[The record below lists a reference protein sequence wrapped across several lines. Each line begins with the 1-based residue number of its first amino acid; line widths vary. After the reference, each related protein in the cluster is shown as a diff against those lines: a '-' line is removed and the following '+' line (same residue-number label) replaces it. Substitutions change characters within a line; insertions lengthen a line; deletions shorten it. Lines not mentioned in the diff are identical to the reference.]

1 MPTEAF
7 ASPLIVWFGPNRYTF
22 PVGRDVTIGRDGR
35 ADIRI
40 DAVGT
45 STSPIHV
52 VVHHNGRQ
60 WIAVDRGE
68 GGIYVDGVRMST
80 VFIHDGRAITL
91 GDPQHGPRLV
101 FQLGPPLPP
110 PPRAAPRPAIR
121 PAPPPHAAPRGPGRP
136 VWQPTPA
143 PPPRSDQPKRP
154 PVAPPPA
161 IPTPPP
167 PHRVDPPAPPPRPA
181 LSHADFHRP
190 PLPVPQPPPVP
201 WPPPGPPPAPWPP
214 PTPSAQSPPQSQPPP
229 GSAWPPAPPK
239 RKALVEALT
248 GAMQKLRPRRPEPGP
263 HEAEPTIWLPLPDA
277 PDPKAAQALLP
288 APTPAQPPPSQ
299 PSPGSAWP
307 PAPPK
312 RKALVEPLTGAMQ
325 KLRPRRPEPQPD
337 EAEPRPDE
345 AEPTTAL
352 PLPDAP
358 EAKVAEAPLPPPP
371 VEAGPLEVR
380 QVRLTVDGEQV
391 LAELSFTAEPGT
403 LTAVIGPSEA
413 STSALVDVLGGTVR
427 PSVGTVHF
435 DGHDVAAD
443 HVRPNIGAVPRYDLL
458 HPALTIEQALGYA
471 AELRL
476 PPGTSADH
484 RRQRVQWA
492 LDEMK
497 LSLLRTVQVGK
508 LTAEQRKRASMAMEL
523 LTGPSLLVLDE
534 PTTGLDEAAE
544 REMAAALRRF
554 ADEGRVVV
562 VATTSPTDIDGC
574 DQVVLLTGTGTPAF
588 AGPPAQ
594 IGAELGTTDWTEIAA
609 RVSTDP
615 YGAHDAYLAR
625 QPEASPAAEPSGPV
639 APSVLAARPPL
650 WRQIVI
656 AARRQGW
663 LMVGDQRHFIFLIIL
678 PVLFGAIALLVP
690 GDAGLGPA
698 DPYGNSPD
706 EAVEILA
713 VLVIGAVVMG
723 TALGIRDLFGEQ
735 RIFRRE
741 QANGLSASA
750 FLVGKV
756 IVYSLVAIVQVAI
769 MTTAAVVGKGAPTH
783 GAAVLGGSTFGAV
796 FELFVVL
803 AITTVVSAMVALA
816 LSSLASYSEQI
827 LLIAV
832 LIVLISV
839 VFAGAV
845 FPIAGRFGLEQIS
858 WLVPSRWGFAASA
871 STVDVH
877 SVDLLAASD
886 DSWKHSTGRW
896 LSDMAMLV
904 GLGVVATASLRW
916 RLRRPGRRR

>member
-7 ASPLIVWFGPNRYTF
+7 ASPLIVWFGPNRYIF
-22 PVGRDVTIGRDGR
+22 PVGRDVTIGRDSR

-40 DAVGT
+40 DGVAT
-45 STSPIHV
+45 SISPIHV

-101 FQLGPPLPP
+101 FQLGPPPPP
-110 PPRAAPRPAIR
+110 PPRAAQRPAIR
-121 PAPPPHAAPRGPGRP
+121 PAPPPPHAAPRGPSRP
-136 VWQPTPA
+136 GWQPAPA
-143 PPPRSDQPKRP
+143 PPPRPDRPTRP
-154 PVAPPPA
+154 PVAPPPVM
-161 IPTPPP
+161 PTRPPP
-167 PHRVDPPAPPPRPA
+167 HPHRVDPPAPPPQPPP
-181 LSHADFHRP
+181 SPPPFHRP
-190 PLPVPQPPPVP
+190 PPVPQPPPPGPPPVP
-201 WPPPGPPPAPWPP
+201 WPPPV
-214 PTPSAQSPPQSQPPP
+214 QPPP
-229 GSAWPPAPPK
+229 QYQPATVAARSPGLRK
-239 RKALVEALT
+239 RTGLVDALT
-248 GAMQKLRPRRPEPGP
+248 GAMQKLRPQRPEPR
-263 HEAEPTIWLPLPDA
+263 
-277 PDPKAAQALLP
+277 
-288 APTPAQPPPSQ
+288 PP
-299 PSPGSAWP
+299 
-307 PAPPK
+307 
-312 RKALVEPLTGAMQ
+312 
-325 KLRPRRPEPQPD
+325 
-337 EAEPRPDE
+337 EAEPRPHEDE
-345 AEPTTAL
+345 PRPHEAAPTTAL
-352 PLPDAP
+352 PLPEAP
-358 EAKVAEAPLPPPP
+358 DAKVEEAPLPPPA
-371 VEAGPLEVR
+371 VKAGPLQAR
-380 QVRLTVDGEQV
+380 QVRLTVAGEQV

-458 HPALTIEQALGYA
+458 HPALTVEQALGYA

-484 RRQRVQWA
+484 RRQRVHWA

-497 LSLLRTVQVGK
+497 LSLLRTVQVGN

-534 PTTGLDEAAE
+534 PTAGLDEAAE
-544 REMAAALRRF
+544 REMTATLRRF

-562 VATTSPTDIDGC
+562 VATTSATDTDDC

-594 IGAELGTTDWTEIAA
+594 IGTELGTTDWTEIVAQ
-609 RVSTDP
+609 VSTDP

-625 QPEASPAAEPSGPV
+625 QQEAPPAAEPSGPV
-639 APSVLAARPPL
+639 APTVLAARAPL

-663 LMVGDQRHFIFLIIL
+663 LVVGDQRHFIFLAIL

-698 DPYGNSPD
+698 NPYGNSPD

-750 FLVGKV
+750 LLVGKI
-756 IVYSLVAIVQVAI
+756 IVYSLVAIVQIAI
-769 MTTAAVVGKGAPTH
+769 MTTAAVGGKGAPTQ
-783 GAAVLGGSTFGAV
+783 GAALLGGSAFGAV

-803 AITTVVSAMVALA
+803 AITTIVSAMVALA
-816 LSSLASYSEQI
+816 LSSLASHSEQI
-827 LLIAV
+827 LLMAV

-839 VFAGAV
+839 VFAGAM
-845 FPIAGRFGLEQIS
+845 FPIVGRFGLEQIS

-877 SVDLLAASD
+877 AVNLLAASD

-896 LSDMAMLV
+896 LSDMATLV
-904 GLGVVATASLRW
+904 GLGVVATAWLRW
-916 RLRRPGRRR
+916 RLRRPGRRW